1 MRQIVL
7 DTETTGLYANEGDRI
22 IEIGC
27 VEIIDRRVT
36 KNHFHQYINPERDSH
51 PDAVAIHGLTTEFL
65 SDKPKFAD
73 IAQAFCDYIRDAEL
87 IIHNAPFDLG
97 FLNAELARL
106 DMQPVEEITTGIID
120 TLVQARDMFPGRRN
134 SLDALCERF
143 EIDNTHRTLHGAL
156 LDSELL
162 AEVYLTMTRGQET
175 LEIEKLTLESEEEL
189 AKSRSLASRKILVL
203 APTDEELTRH
213 EAVLDDIEKGN
224 KGATCIWRKEPEPET
239 EENDAASTPAAS

>member
-7 DTETTGLYANEGDRI
+7 DTETTGLYANDGDRI

-27 VEIIDRRVT
+27 VEILSRHVT
-36 KNHFHQYINPERDSH
+36 ENHYHQYINPERDSH
-51 PDAVAIHGLTTEFL
+51 PDALAVHGLTTEFL

-87 IIHNAPFDLG
+87 IIHNAPFDIG

-106 DMQPVEEITTGIID
+106 NMPPVEEVAACITD
-120 TLVQARDMFPGRRN
+120 SLVKARDMFPGRRN

-143 EIDNTHRTLHGAL
+143 DISNAHRTLHGAL

-162 AEVYLTMTRGQET
+162 AEVYLAMTRGQET
-175 LEIEKLTLESEEEL
+175 LEIERLTIEEEEAAAKAAPLSNIHIVVLAATEEEL
-189 AKSRSLASRKILVL
+189 QKHEDVL
-203 APTDEELTRH
+203 N
-213 EAVLDDIEKGN
+213 DIEKSN
-224 KGATCIWRKEPEPET
+224 KGATCVWRTELVSDSEMAGAET
-239 EENDAASTPAAS
+239 AK

>member
-7 DTETTGLYANEGDRI
+7 DTETTGLYANNGDRI

-27 VEIIDRRVT
+27 VEILSRHVT
-36 KNHFHQYINPERDSH
+36 ENHYHQYINPERDSH
-51 PDAVAIHGLTTEFL
+51 PDALAVHGLTTEFL

-87 IIHNAPFDLG
+87 IIHNAPFDIG

-106 DMQPVEEITTGIID
+106 NMPPVEEVAACITD
-120 TLVQARDMFPGRRN
+120 SLVKARDMFPGRRN

-143 EIDNTHRTLHGAL
+143 EISNAHRTLHGAL

-162 AEVYLTMTRGQET
+162 AEVYLAMTRGQET
-175 LEIEKLTLESEEEL
+175 LEIERLTIEEEEAAAKAAPLSNIHIVVLAATEEEL
-189 AKSRSLASRKILVL
+189 QKHEDVL
-203 APTDEELTRH
+203 N
-213 EAVLDDIEKGN
+213 DIEKSN
-224 KGATCIWRKEPEPET
+224 KDASCVWRMELVSDSETAGAET
-239 EENDAASTPAAS
+239 AK